1 MNAGFAGLLLF
12 ALVMSATPGPNNV
25 MVTASAARFGL
36 RRTVPHIG
44 GVAVGFAIMLLL
56 VGVGL
61 GAVFLAAPVLRRVLA
76 LASMVWMLWLAWAI
90 ARSAPPGEA
99 GRSAAA
105 RPFTFI
111 QAALFQWVNP
121 KAWMVAITVVATHAT
136 GGSVWLSALIIALV
150 FLCVTLPVVSSWAA
164 AGPALGGYLA
174 GGRARVFSGGLAG
187 LLGVWLVRR
196 MAEAT
201 SRAGGIA
208 ASASPWR
215 CCSSSRCCP

>member
-1 MNAGFAGLLLF
+1 MNPGFAGLLLF

-56 VGVGL
+56 VGLGL
-61 GAVFLAAPVLRRVLA
+61 GTVFLAAPVLRRVLA
-76 LASMVWMLWLAWAI
+76 LASMVWMLWLVWAI

-99 GRSAAA
+99 GESAAA

-121 KAWMVAITVVATHAT
+121 KAWMIAITVVATHAT
-136 GGSVWLSALIIALV
+136 GGSVWLSALIIAVV
-150 FLCVTLPVVSSWAA
+150 FLCVTLPVVSGWAA
-164 AGPALGGYLA
+164 AGHALGRYLA
-174 GGRARVFSGGLAG
+174 GGRYRVFSVAMAVLLVVSLLPLIPEFLA
-187 LLGVWLVRR
+187 
-196 MAEAT
+196 
-201 SRAGGIA
+201 
-208 ASASPWR
+208 
-215 CCSSSRCCP
+215 